1 MAQRNGAGMKIG
13 VTVHLPADLAFSVF
27 GIASALEGY
36 CVSNMNIV
44 IRVLMAVGGLL
55 LIHPAFITD
64 VIGFVIVGVCMVI
77 QYMIAKKAV
86 VAS

>member
-1 MAQRNGAGMKIG
+1 MLLIDTTALQVAQIAITSFVG
-13 VTVHLPADLAFSVF
+13 VF

-77 QYMIAKKAV
+77 QYMIAKKVV